1 MDNTLH
7 FETPENVRVRY
18 EPAGLGTRFVAWFV
32 DQFLLWIGMF
42 VLLIVLLI
50 AGASFEVIGDLLDED
65 PTSQDSHAIVY
76 FLGLMMLV
84 WGLGSFVYF
93 GCCELFL
100 RGQTIGKRTSQIRV
114 IKADGF
120 QLDAGSIIVRN
131 LFRVVDHLPPM
142 WVFPVISRLN
152 QRAGDMVAGTLV
164 VFDAPTSFSTVRAA
178 LAGRAA
184 ADAQFRFDY
193 SKLKLLGGHDFL
205 AIESVLD
212 RLPGLSPEERERL
225 LQVYTMQ
232 LAKKLAVEAPAPNER
247 QRFLED
253 LFAAELRR
261 QDRNLA

>member
-1 MDNTLH
+1 MENTLH

-32 DQFLLWIGMF
+32 DQFVLWIGMF
-42 VLLIVLLI
+42 VLLVALLV
-50 AGASFEVIGDLLDED
+50 AGQSFEVLEALFEPD
-65 PTSQDSHAIVY
+65 PASDYSRATLY
-76 FLGLMMLV
+76 FVGFMILV

-100 RGQTIGKRTSQIRV
+100 RGQTIGKRASHIRV

-142 WVFPVISRLN
+142 WLFPAISRLN

-164 VFDAPTSFSTVRAA
+164 VFDAPTSFSTVRTA
-178 LAGRAA
+178 LAARTA

-193 SKLKLLGGHDFL
+193 SKLKLISGIDFM

-212 RLPGLSPEERERL
+212 RLPGLAPEERDRL

-232 LAKKLAVEAPAPNER
+232 LAKKLAVDAPQRSEQ

-261 QDRNLA
+261 QDRSLA

>member
-1 MDNTLH
+1 MENTLH

-32 DQFLLWIGMF
+32 DQFVLWIGMF
-42 VLLIVLLI
+42 ALLIVMVF
-50 AGASFEVIGDLLDED
+50 AGASFEVFADLFDDD
-65 PTSQDSHAIVY
+65 PASDDSRAMLY
-76 FLGLMMLV
+76 FMGLMMLV

-100 RGQTIGKRTSQIRV
+100 RGQTIGKRTSHIRV

-142 WVFPVISRLN
+142 WLFPVISRLS

-164 VFDAPTSFSTVRAA
+164 VFDAPTSFSTVRTA
-178 LAGRAA
+178 LSARAA

-193 SKLKLLGGHDFL
+193 SKLKLLSGKDFL

-212 RLPGLSPEERERL
+212 RLPSLSLNERAGLL
-225 LQVYTMQ
+225 GVYTTQ
-232 LAKKLAVEAPAPNER
+232 LAKKLAVEPPSLVDQ

-261 QDRNLA
+261 QDRSLA